1 MFEWK
6 FKEKVTALVCVC
18 QYGFTSVSVSFCA
31 WFCLTVGVSTQLP
44 PLTWSLYLSVK
55 ALVSSPFKSFR
66 LAVQGWTSTQ
76 KQRVMGG
83 GVEKKAAHWR
93 QFVCDLHF
101 LKHRRHWSKT
111 QDVISTEWD
120 LLSLPSLCSLAR
132 SGGYGGFNHKHSH
145 CVMPGK
151 IMFSLGLVSHSSALI
166 WLNHSLLITS
176 ILYAASFKCFS
187 AEVTDFMGVGMPQ
200 NIRHLGI

>member
-1 MFEWK
+1 MGLHLSLFRFVRDSVWLLVYLLSSLPSPDLCTSLWKRSCRPLSSHSGWQFKVERRHRNSEWW
-6 FKEKVTALVCVC
+6 
-18 QYGFTSVSVSFCA
+18 G
-31 WFCLTVGVSTQLP
+31 GV
-44 PLTWSLYLSVK
+44 
-55 ALVSSPFKSFR
+55 
-66 LAVQGWTSTQ
+66 
-76 KQRVMGG
+76 
-83 GVEKKAAHWR
+83 VEKKAAHWR

-151 IMFSLGLVSHSSALI
+151 IMLSLGLVSHSSALI